1 MCWLTLNLWDAA
13 EKLVGRAAEHLPLLD
28 GGGQGEGGQ
37 GEQDQEQGHHGCLH
51 SGERRSWLFFVAWR
65 SSRVWCKHSLGT
77 FYIHPAVRWPE
88 ARHRDAKA
96 CYLLRV
102 ISLLGILKIWRGR
115 QTLRSR
121 YADQARVKVFCRR
134 CCLGKELIV
143 IQFLSFSSEIP
154 TKDMRECTSIQL
166 LSVWWNCT
174 IFIQHLFKQG
184 FWDACL
190 PLTPFFT

>member
-1 MCWLTLNLWDAA
+1 MLAHSQSLRCSW
-13 EKLVGRAAEHLPLLD
+13 EVGRQSSRASPSPRWWRP
-28 GGGQGEGGQ
+28 GWGRP
-37 GEQDQEQGHHGCLH
+37 
-51 SGERRSWLFFVAWR
+51 RRARPRAGTSWLSSFWLFFVAWR
-65 SSRVWCKHSLGT
+65 SSRVWCKDSLGT

-96 CYLLRV
+96 CYLLWV

-115 QTLRSR
+115 QTLPSR
-121 YADQARVKVFCRR
+121 CADQARVKVFCRR

-166 LSVWWNCT
+166 LSLWWNCT
-174 IFIQHLFKQG
+174 VFIQHLFKQG

-190 PLTPFFT
+190 PLTPFFYITP